1 MDRLYDNFNWS
12 FLLFNFILSH
22 DSFQIGKSAIIM
34 PVFPTKANVVIVGG
48 GIIGVS
54 IAYHLARQ
62 GISDVLLLERRSL
75 GSGST
80 GKCVGGI
87 RIQFSTPIHVAFSA
101 LSLKTFEAFEREI
114 GVDPDFRRIGY
125 LFLALRREQNAFL
138 GTMARNLQARGY
150 PVAFLSQSEIRARW
164 PFLNTADVVG
174 GSFSP
179 QDGYASPN
187 DVLQGFARKARQL
200 GVSILEGAEVAAIDT
215 CKGRIR
221 GVRTT
226 SAQRIDAPIVINAAG
241 PWASEVA
248 RMVGLDLPVRPVRR
262 QIFFTPSFS
271 ALPRRLPLVID
282 LGNGWYMRREGPGL
296 LLAGPQDTQPSYRE
310 YTDFEGMEWAS
321 ERSLY
326 RVPAL
331 ERTRIAGGWAG
342 LYEISPD
349 NHAVIG
355 GFPELEGFV
364 CACGFSGHGFQHSP
378 AAGMLVAELVS
389 AGKTQTLDI
398 HPLRPTRFREGAL
411 VRESLTAFR
420 D

>member
-1 MDRLYDNFNWS
+1 MIPRTGRF
-12 FLLFNFILSH
+12 FANFIRGDCSAQIRRI
-22 DSFQIGKSAIIM
+22 DSNMS
-34 PVFPTKANVVIVGG
+34 VFPTKPNVVIIGG

-54 IAYHLARQ
+54 IAYHLAKK
-62 GISDVLLLERRSL
+62 GVSDVLLLERRSL

-101 LSLKTFEAFEREI
+101 LSLKIFETFEREI

-138 GTMARNLQARGY
+138 RSMARDLQARGY
-150 PVAFLSQSEIRARW
+150 PVAFLSQGEISSRW

-179 QDGYASPN
+179 GDGYASPN
-187 DVLQGFARKARQL
+187 DVLQGFARKARQM
-200 GVSILEGAEVAAIDT
+200 GVSILEGAEVTGIDI
-215 CKGRIR
+215 GRRHIR
-221 GVRTT
+221 GVQTA
-226 SAQRIDAPIVINAAG
+226 SGEKIHVPMVINAAG
-241 PWASEVA
+241 PWASAVA
-248 RMVGLDLPVRPVRR
+248 KMVGVDLPVRPVRR
-262 QIFFTPSFS
+262 QIFFTPPFS
-271 ALPRRLPLVID
+271 ELPQRLPLVID
-282 LGNGWYMRREGPGL
+282 LENGWYMRREGPGL
-296 LLAGPQDTQPSYRE
+296 LLAGPRDPQPSFRE
-310 YTDFEGMEWAS
+310 YTDFWGMEWAS

-355 GFPELEGFV
+355 GFPEVEGFI
-364 CACGFSGHGFQHSP
+364 CACGFSGHGFQHAP

-389 AGKTQTLDI
+389 AGRTQTLDI

-411 VRESLTAFR
+411 VREALTAFR

>member
-1 MDRLYDNFNWS
+1 MIILLGH
-12 FLLFNFILSH
+12 FLADPSWRNGPA
-22 DSFQIGKSAIIM
+22 QIRRINASM
-34 PVFPTKANVVIVGG
+34 PVFPTKANVVIIGG

-54 IAYHLARQ
+54 IAYHLAKK
-62 GISDVLLLERRSL
+62 GIRDILLLERRSL

-80 GKCVGGI
+80 GKCLGGI
-87 RIQFSTPIHVAFSA
+87 RIQFSTAINVAFST
-101 LSLKTFEAFEREI
+101 LSLNTFKTFERQM

-125 LFLALRREQNAFL
+125 LFLAQRREQSGFL
-138 GTMARNLQARGY
+138 SAMARDLRTRGF
-150 PVAFLSQSEIRARW
+150 PVNFLSPDEISSRW
-164 PFLNTADVVG
+164 SFLNMADVFG

-179 QDGYASPN
+179 EDGFASPN
-187 DVLQGFARKARQL
+187 DVLQGFARKAREL
-200 GVSILEGAEVAAIDT
+200 GVSILEGSEVAGIDIH
-215 CKGRIR
+215 KGRIR
-221 GVRTT
+221 TVRTSSGET
-226 SAQRIDAPIVINAAG
+226 IHVPTVINAAG

-248 RMVGLDLPVRPVRR
+248 KMAGVDLPVRPVRR
-262 QIFFTPSFS
+262 QIFFTPPFSGLPQSF
-271 ALPRRLPLVID
+271 PLVID
-282 LGNGWYMRREGPGL
+282 LEYGWYMRREGPGL
-296 LLAGPQDTQPSYRE
+296 LLSGPMDTRSSYRE
-310 YTDFEGMEWAS
+310 YTDFEGMAWAS

-355 GFPELEGFV
+355 RYPELEGFV

-378 AAGMLVAELVS
+378 AAGMLVAELVA
-389 AGKTQTLDI
+389 AGRTETLDI

-411 VRESLTAFR
+411 IRESLTAFQ